1 MRIALAAVLLAAVA
15 LAATAPDTAVLADP
29 APAPTDR
36 ASLAAPDLISTDPVT
51 SPAGPVE
58 LGDGQM
64 DRVRAG
70 GVRVAS
76 SPTTRE
82 STLD

>member
-36 ASLAAPDLISTDPVT
+36 VSLAAPDPISTHPVT

-64 DRVRAG
+64 DEVRAG
-70 GVRVAS
+70 GSRIGTS
-76 SPTTRE
+76 SGSRE
-82 STLD
+82 STGD

>member
-1 MRIALAAVLLAAVA
+1 MRTTMPLTAAAVAAVA
-15 LAATAPDTAVLADP
+15 LVATASAVLADP

>member
-1 MRIALAAVLLAAVA
+1 MRPAIATVLLAAVA
-15 LAATAPDTAVLADP
+15 LSATASAALANPAAP
-29 APAPTDR
+29 APAAGRVGPAAAAFAPPT
-36 ASLAAPDLISTDPVT
+36 A

-58 LGDGQM
+58 LSDGQM

-76 SPTTRE
+76 SPGSRE